1 MNLEPI
7 LAYARDLE
15 IAAVE
20 HPAHARRLLA
30 EAADVWLCLGRADR
44 CGELLVRLVLLSR
57 GGRRRPSPALRRSTC
72 LRARSK
78 A

>member
-1 MNLEPI
+1 MTLDPI

-15 IAAVE
+15 VAAAE

-30 EAADVWLCLGRADR
+30 EAADVWLCLGRTDR
-44 CGELLVRLVLLSR
+44 CGELLVRLVLLGHR
-57 GGRRRPSPALRRSTC
+57 RRRRPSPALQRSTC